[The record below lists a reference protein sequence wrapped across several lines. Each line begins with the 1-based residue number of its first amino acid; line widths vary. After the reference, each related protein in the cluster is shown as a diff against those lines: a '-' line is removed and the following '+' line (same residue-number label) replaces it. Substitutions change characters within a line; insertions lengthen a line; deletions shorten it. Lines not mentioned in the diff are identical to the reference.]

1 MGRREHLSEGLLAA
15 LVSYLTDVPVLCE
28 WSPSGP
34 GAGRSMG
41 ILHCLYSSSVNLKLC
56 HK

>member
-28 WSPSGP
+28 WPTSGP
-34 GAGRSMG
+34 GPGRSMG
-41 ILHCLYSSSVNLKLC
+41 IRHCLYSSSVSLKLC